1 MSSTKV
7 TNEMRGV
14 TTTVRQ
20 NFELVFEAFYG
31 PEAGLKIKDFTTAYQ
46 DSPQQDTNC
55 DCGIFVMNFMSSW
68 DGRRVAH
75 IDNEQIYNYRVKAAM
90 YILCHKGN
98 TKILPPVKK
107 LIDSE
112 KGRTAYK
119 KRIAKVEPCC
129 SLQQQK
135 APSPKVPGWE
145 RQST

>member
-1 MSSTKV
+1 
-7 TNEMRGV
+7 MRGV

-75 IDNEQIYNYRVKAAM
+75 IDNVHFFLYCT
-90 YILCHKGN
+90 YITSKE
-98 TKILPPVKK
+98 
-107 LIDSE
+107 SF
-112 KGRTAYK
+112 
-119 KRIAKVEPCC
+119 
-129 SLQQQK
+129 SLSTFFQK
-135 APSPKVPGWE
+135 NLVPNLY
-145 RQST
+145 TVVLV